1 MGITF
6 TKRPNRYRY
15 RASGWLGRAFVTVAL
30 TLFSV
35 ACVVPLLLI
44 LSASFTTEAAITT
57 NGYTL
62 WPSQFTTAA
71 YAYILSDPSQILR
84 AYGVTLTV
92 TMLGT
97 GLGLPITAM
106 LAYALSRPNFAARRA
121 LSFYVFFTLLFNG
134 GLIPFYLFVVQTLK
148 MKDNLLILIPLLV
161 NGWNVLI
168 LRTSFAQLPE
178 DLLDAARIDGAGEF
192 RIFWQVVVP
201 ISTPVL
207 ATVGLFMMLAFWND
221 WWMSLLFI
229 SNKAFY
235 SIQFLLY
242 NINASIQAIQG
253 NPEILARFGGE
264 LPAQS
269 ARMALALLAIGP
281 IAFVYLFLQ
290 RYLIRGITIGSIK

>member
-1 MGITF
+1 MQT
-6 TKRPNRYRY
+6 TLPSLNRYRLVDL
-15 RASGWLGRAFVTVAL
+15 LGRILVSGILAV
-30 TLFSV
+30 FSI
-35 ACVVPLLLI
+35 ACLLPLLLI
-44 LSASFTTEAAITT
+44 LSASFTTEVGITQ
-57 NGYTL
+57 NGYSL
-62 WPSQFTTAA
+62 IPSQFTTAA
-71 YAYILSDPSQILR
+71 YEYILAEPSQILR
-84 AYGVTLTV
+84 AYGVSLTV
-92 TMLGT
+92 TLVGT
-97 GLGLPITAM
+97 GLGLPISAM
-106 LAYALSRPNFAARRA
+106 LAYTLSRPSFAARRV
-121 LSFYVFFTLLFNG
+121 LSFFVFFTLLFNG
-134 GLIPFYLFVVQTLK
+134 GLIPFYLFVVQGLK
-148 MKDNLLILIPLLV
+148 MKDNLLILILPLMV

-178 DLLDAARIDGAGEF
+178 DLLDAARIDGAGEL

-207 ATVGLFMMLAFWND
+207 ATIGLFMMLGFWND

-242 NINASIQAIQG
+242 NLNASIQALQS

-264 LPAQS
+264 LPAQG

>member
-1 MGITF
+1 MVA
-6 TKRPNRYRY
+6 RLSNRYRMSDLIG
-15 RASGWLGRAFVTVAL
+15 RIFVSGVLA
-30 TLFSV
+30 LFSI
-35 ACVVPLLLI
+35 ACVLPLLLI
-44 LSASFTTEAAITT
+44 LSASFTTEMGITK
-57 NGYTL
+57 NGYSL
-62 WPSQFTTAA
+62 IPSEFTTAA
-71 YAYILSDPSQILR
+71 YQYILADPSQILR

-92 TMLGT
+92 TLVGT

-106 LAYALSRPNFAARRA
+106 LAYTLSRQNFAARRL

-148 MKDNLLILIPLLV
+148 MKDNLLILILPLMV

-178 DLLDAARIDGAGEF
+178 DLLDAARIDGAGEL

-207 ATVGLFMMLAFWND
+207 ATVGLFMMLSFWND

-229 SNKAFY
+229 SNKAFF

-242 NINASIQAIQG
+242 NLNASIQALQS

-264 LPAQS
+264 LPAQG

-281 IAFVYLFLQ
+281 IAGVYLFLQ